1 VILDLDYW
9 DLLKE
14 MFNGITYSRRRHKK
28 NGIIQP
34 RQDIKSGI
42 SDSQGPG
49 VLLRVPVIPM
59 FTAVVQKLAPQ
70 STPTTEPKGTAPKQG
85 KKSKQGVTSE
95 QTSTSAPSTESPSLQ
110 VLETVTSCFEM
121 LFGPL
126 MSEWF
131 QPTLEQYTPLAQAT
145 LEALIEITSRTSK
158 ITADK
163 QDVIMKLSQIVLDRF
178 KRLVIIQPNQKKV
191 FSLLAGKMFEV
202 MVRARVSIRQIP
214 SVSQELCQDS
224 IGAIMRTGLFHQ
236 EHLQEYTAGYIAGK
250 DEKSIQSY
258 HKQLFDQIATMIK
271 SDHAAEGMVFRILN
285 QVRLGSLSSCNLTHS
300 YLISHETA
308 LDVIPVLLKYFVEES
323 RRRQRSLA
331 SSGFERGM
339 DNARDTEF
347 AFFKILYVLA
357 KRQLPRIGK
366 DNLSE
371 SSLDQLVLIMNG
383 LNGLL
388 SSVLDLNMYQPSN
401 NEEEDQYVFMSTSFN
416 TINSCLNTAQDLSSG
431 RLQSTSLAGI
441 MTLSQL
447 DDRLLKPHLDSLW
460 PILLKPSP
468 EATEAS
474 LELAKTLL
482 EIYGKSSDLKIFL
495 TSLLSALREYS
506 TQPEQLKQS
515 PLFSRAFLDTYVIKP
530 RDWHKTWELNLQ
542 YN

>member
-1 VILDLDYW
+1 
-9 DLLKE
+9 
-14 MFNGITYSRRRHKK
+14 M
-28 NGIIQP
+28 
-34 RQDIKSGI
+34 
-42 SDSQGPG
+42 
-49 VLLRVPVIPM
+49 
-59 FTAVVQKLAPQ
+59 
-70 STPTTEPKGTAPKQG
+70 
-85 KKSKQGVTSE
+85 
-95 QTSTSAPSTESPSLQ
+95 
-110 VLETVTSCFEM
+110 
-121 LFGPL
+121 
-126 MSEWF
+126 
-131 QPTLEQYTPLAQAT
+131 
-145 LEALIEITSRTSK
+145 
-158 ITADK
+158 
-163 QDVIMKLSQIVLDRF
+163 
-178 KRLVIIQPNQKKV
+178 
-191 FSLLAGKMFEV
+191 
-202 MVRARVSIRQIP
+202 
-214 SVSQELCQDS
+214 
-224 IGAIMRTGLFHQ
+224 
-236 EHLQEYTAGYIAGK
+236 
-250 DEKSIQSY
+250 
-258 HKQLFDQIATMIK
+258 
-271 SDHAAEGMVFRILN
+271 
-285 QVRLGSLSSCNLTHS
+285 
-300 YLISHETA
+300 
-308 LDVIPVLLKYFVEES
+308 LLKYFVEES

-339 DNARDTEF
+339 DSARDTEF

-357 KRQLPRIGK
+357 KKQLPRIGK

-495 TSLLSALREYS
+495 TSLLSALREYT

-530 RDWHKTWELNLQ
+530 RDLHKTRELNLQ

>member
-1 VILDLDYW
+1 MLGFNYIQIFNLNNTNRDICFCFGGRNRNVILDLDYW

-14 MFNGITYSRRRHKK
+14 MFNGITYNRRRHKK

-34 RQDIKSGI
+34 RQDIKIGM

-70 STPTTEPKGTAPKQG
+70 STPTTEPKATVPKQG
-85 KKSKQGVTSE
+85 KKSKQGVTTE

-121 LFGPL
+121 LSGPL

-145 LEALIEITSRTSK
+145 LEALIEITSQTTK

-202 MVRARVSIRQIP
+202 MVRARVSIHQIP
-214 SVSQELCQDS
+214 GVSQELCQDA

-271 SDHAAEGMVFRILN
+271 SDHAAEGMVFRISTN
-285 QVRLGSLSSCNLTHS
+285 S
-300 YLISHETA
+300 
-308 LDVIPVLLKYFVEES
+308 D
-323 RRRQRSLA
+323 
-331 SSGFERGM
+331 
-339 DNARDTEF
+339 
-347 AFFKILYVLA
+347 
-357 KRQLPRIGK
+357 
-366 DNLSE
+366 
-371 SSLDQLVLIMNG
+371 LV
-383 LNGLL
+383 
-388 SSVLDLNMYQPSN
+388 VYQ
-401 NEEEDQYVFMSTSFN
+401 
-416 TINSCLNTAQDLSSG
+416 AA
-431 RLQSTSLAGI
+431 TSL
-441 MTLSQL
+441 TL
-447 DDRLLKPHLDSLW
+447 
-460 PILLKPSP
+460 I
-468 EATEAS
+468 
-474 LELAKTLL
+474 
-482 EIYGKSSDLKIFL
+482 
-495 TSLLSALREYS
+495 
-506 TQPEQLKQS
+506 
-515 PLFSRAFLDTYVIKP
+515 
-530 RDWHKTWELNLQ
+530 
-542 YN
+542 